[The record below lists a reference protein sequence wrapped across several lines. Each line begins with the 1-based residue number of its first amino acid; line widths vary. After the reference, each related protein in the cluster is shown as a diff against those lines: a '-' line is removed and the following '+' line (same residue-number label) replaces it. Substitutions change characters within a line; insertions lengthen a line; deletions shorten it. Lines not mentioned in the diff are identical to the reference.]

1 MAEKENYIKILNEEE
16 GQWHY
21 LAVKNYLHCKQ
32 EEYQNIM
39 VDFIVYIVLI
49 LLEQKT
55 SFRLLKKYVTIKIFV
70 EL

>member
-32 EEYQNIM
+32 E
-39 VDFIVYIVLI
+39 
-49 LLEQKT
+49 
-55 SFRLLKKYVTIKIFV
+55 
-70 EL
+70 